1 MIQVEALTKLY
12 RGDRGLRSFDLVVA
26 AGESVGLVGPNGAGK
41 TTLIKI
47 LATLLRPDSG
57 RARINSLDVVLQKV
71 PIRRTVGYMPDVP
84 GVYQDMKVREFLLF
98 FADAYHLPSR
108 RKLDAVD
115 QVLQWSGLADRSQTY
130 VEQLSLGWKQRLV
143 LAKTLLHGPS
153 LLLLDEP
160 ATGLD
165 PLARLE
171 LRRQL
176 KELNQRGVTMLVS
189 SHILTDLEDIC
200 TRVVFIAEGSN
211 VRSPDAP
218 ADGGPPAVPE
228 FVYEIEML
236 PAPRARE
243 IAAAQPGVRLLYSS
257 DTSLRLAFT
266 GSREQVAATVTA
278 LAAAGVGVTRVQ
290 PAAGL
295 ESQYQRLFGA
305 KA

>member
-1 MIQVEALTKLY
+1 MIQAEALKKLY
-12 RGDRGLRSFDLVVA
+12 RGERGLRSFDLMVTS
-26 AGESVGLVGPNGAGK
+26 GESVGLVGPNGAGK
-41 TTLIKI
+41 TTLMKI

-57 RARINSLDVVLQKV
+57 RVRINGLDVVPHKETV
-71 PIRRTVGYMPDVP
+71 RRTVGYMPDVP
-84 GVYQDMKVREFLLF
+84 GVYQDMKVREFLQF

-108 RKLDAVD
+108 KRLEAVED
-115 QVLQWSGLADRSQTY
+115 VLQWSGLAERAQTY

-143 LAKTLLHGPS
+143 LAKTLLHGPA

-176 KELNQRGVTMLVS
+176 KELNQRGVTMLIS
-189 SHILTDLEDIC
+189 SHILSDLEDTC
-200 TRVVFIAEGSN
+200 TRIVFINEGANVAQDAVQAEG
-211 VRSPDAP
+211 ALP
-218 ADGGPPAVPE
+218 AEPKA
-228 FVYEIEML
+228 VYEIEML
-236 PAPRARE
+236 PAPGARD
-243 IAAAQPGVRLLYSS
+243 IAAALPGVQVLYASES
-257 DTSLRLAFT
+257 SLRLALA
-266 GSREQVAATVTA
+266 GREQVAAVVSA

-290 PAAGL
+290 PATGL

>member
-12 RGDRGLRSFDLVVA
+12 RGQRGLRSFDLVVA
-26 AGESVGLVGPNGAGK
+26 TGESVGLVGPNGAGK
-41 TTLIKI
+41 TTLMKI
-47 LATLLRPDSG
+47 LATLSRPESG
-57 RARINSLDVVLQKV
+57 RARINGLDVVPHKETV
-71 PIRRTVGYMPDVP
+71 RKIVGYMPDVP

-108 RKLDAVD
+108 GRMDAVEDVLRWSCLSD
-115 QVLQWSGLADRSQTY
+115 QAQSY

-143 LAKTLLHGPS
+143 LAKTLLHGPA

-176 KELNQRGVTMLVS
+176 KELNQRGVTMLIS
-189 SHILTDLEDIC
+189 SHILSDLEDIC
-200 TRVVFIAEGSN
+200 TRIVFIAEGSN
-211 VRSPDAP
+211 VKGPQQV
-218 ADGGPPAVPE
+218 DGAPPAKDQS
-228 FVYEIEML
+228 VYEIEML
-236 PAPRARE
+236 PAPQARDV
-243 IAAAQPGVRLLYSS
+243 AAALPGVEVLYWSE
-257 DTSLRLAFT
+257 TSLRLALE
-266 GSREQVAATVTA
+266 GGRERVAAIVTA
-278 LAAAGVGVTRVQ
+278 LATAGVGVTRVQ

-305 KA
+305 RT